1 MTLALVAILRAGPT
15 LGIRAVPE
23 RTEAILRGPS
33 HARRKHADLQ
43 DRASETD
50 GGPTLHAV
58 ILTEG
63 RAARGGRRAEL
74 FAPGAVIWPPDG
86 IEIRTVHL
94 GPTQARAVPVR
105 QGAEI
110 HVSAPATPALA
121 AAVKSGKDR
130 MSVEFHALAETRTAS
145 GVREIEQA
153 VITGATVT
161 TIPEYAQTRAEL
173 RERKRVRLWL

>member
-1 MTLALVAILRAGPT
+1 MQGENTRTCKIELR
-15 LGIRAVPE
+15 
-23 RTEAILRGPS
+23 
-33 HARRKHADLQ
+33 
-43 DRASETD
+43 ETD

-74 FAPGAVIWPPDG
+74 FAPGAVIWPPGG

-94 GPTQARAVPVR
+94 GPTEAVAIPVR

-110 HVSAPATPALA
+110 RVSTPATPALA
-121 AAVKSGKDR
+121 AAVRAGRDR
-130 MSVEFHALAETRTAS
+130 MSVEFHALTETRTAS
-145 GVREIEQA
+145 GVREIERA

-161 TIPEYAQTRAEL
+161 SIPEYTQTRAEL
-173 RERKRVRLWL
+173 RTRRKVALWL

>member
-1 MTLALVAILRAGPT
+1 MRSENTRTCKLELR
-15 LGIRAVPE
+15 
-23 RTEAILRGPS
+23 
-33 HARRKHADLQ
+33 
-43 DRASETD
+43 ETD
-50 GGPTLHAV
+50 SGPTLHGV

-74 FAPGAVIWPPDG
+74 FAPGAVIWPWDG

-94 GPTQARAVPVR
+94 GPTEARAVPVR
-105 QGAEI
+105 QGSEI
-110 HVSAPATPALA
+110 HVSTQATPALA
-121 AAVKSGKDR
+121 AAIRAGKDR

-161 TIPEYAQTRAEL
+161 SIPEYEQTRAEL
-173 RERKRVRLWL
+173 RTQRRKVALWL